1 MEIAVHVVTKR
12 EFCVVICAPCTKSVH
27 EGTQTRGRPLLLLQY
42 FREMSSA
49 VPCLALMK
57 KELEHSMFGYHPT
70 GINLWLANMQSRNY
84 RHNFESQSQGRGE
97 KTPGIIGIPSAL
109 GIPASVRQA
118 IFTHPHRSFF
128 SVWTSGRYAAVCAQL
143 T

>member
-84 RHNFESQSQGRGE
+84 RHNFESQSQRRGE
-97 KTPGIIGIPSAL
+97 KTPGIIGMKLCCSLRLLAFLQACDKLFSRTRTGHFFLYGRL
-109 GIPASVRQA
+109 GVM
-118 IFTHPHRSFF
+118 
-128 SVWTSGRYAAVCAQL
+128 QL
-143 T
+143 